1 MDLKNNTILITGG
14 SKGIGL
20 ELVKNLIDDNEIII
34 CGRSIEALNEAKKL
48 YPKVHVIPCDLGLK
62 SERVKLVIHLNNH
75 FKNLNVIINNAG
87 IQKDIDFLHPD
98 LDSHEFDELK
108 INLEAPIHLIQL
120 LLPLIRENKNPTI
133 INVSSGLAFMTLARA
148 PLYCA
153 TKAGIHS
160 FTKSLRHQLK
170 GVVEVIEIIPPA
182 VDTNLNQ
189 EAREKLNFKVDL
201 KTPEYVAEVI
211 ECLKNGDPEIGF
223 GDSLEK
229 FNSSS
234 KKDLEK
240 IFNFMNK

>member
-1 MDLKNNTILITGG
+1 MKLKNNTILITGG
-14 SKGIGL
+14 SRGIGL
-20 ELVKNLIDDNEIII
+20 ELVKNLIDNNEIII
-34 CGRSIEALNEAKKL
+34 CGRSIDALNDAKEL
-48 YPKVHVIPCDLGLK
+48 YPKVNIIPCDLALK
-62 SERVKLVIHLNNH
+62 SERVKLVIYLTNH

-87 IQKDIDFLHPD
+87 IQKDIDFLNED

-120 LLPLIRENKNPTI
+120 LLPIIRENENPTI

-153 TKAGIHS
+153 TKAAMHS

-170 GVVEVIEIIPPA
+170 DVVEVIEIIPPA

-189 EAREKLNFKVDL
+189 EARGKLNFKVDL
-201 KTPEYVAEVI
+201 KAPEYIAEVI
-211 ECLKNGDPEIGF
+211 TGLENGNPEIGF
-223 GDSLEK
+223 NGSLEK
-229 FNSSS
+229 FNTST
-234 KKDLEK
+234 KKDLEE